1 MRPKSLL
8 LLALAL
14 GCGLVASIG
23 ISQVMDRGSGKQS
36 TLETVPIYV
45 ALHNINV
52 GDSLDSNMISLQEWP
67 KGKVPKGA
75 ITKLEDLKGRR
86 PRTAIIEGEPI
97 LEGKLLAVGQ
107 LADPIA
113 QIAKGMRLKTISVDA
128 EKSVA
133 GLLKPGD
140 RVDIQLFV
148 KKDQRTGVETAKAK
162 IILQN
167 VRVFAVDQAV
177 QRSAEGADEKSIAKT
192 ISLLLTPNQAST
204 LALAE
209 QVGEISLIPR
219 NPNDEDSADATEITV
234 DDLLGTAEKNSR
246 ELEQGHKDPKDAKDK
261 TVKEEQQPPNNGNS
275 LVDAIKNTLAPPV
288 KEPFH
293 MEVVEAQAYREVLF
307 DPTTGK
313 PIMPANSTSVNSA
326 SLGPTLHNSKTP
338 SVSDIEKAGGDV
350 PEHDSAGKMLDN
362 FPINFDTPKK

>member
-23 ISQVMDRGSGKQS
+23 ISQVMDRGGGKQGK
-36 TLETVPIYV
+36 LETVPIYV
-45 ALHNINV
+45 AVHNINL
-52 GDSLDSNMISLQEWP
+52 GDPIESGMISLQEWP
-67 KGKVPKGA
+67 KDKVPKGA
-75 ITKLEDLKGRR
+75 ITKLEELKGRR

-97 LEGKLLAVGQ
+97 LEGKLLAPGQ
-107 LADPIA
+107 IADPISS
-113 QIAKGMRLKTISVDA
+113 ITKGMRLKTISVDA

-148 KKDQRTGVETAKAK
+148 RKDQRTGVETAKSK

-177 QRSAEGADEKSIAKT
+177 QRSAEGGEEKSIAKT
-192 ISLLLTPNQAST
+192 VSLLLTPNQAST

-219 NPNDEDSADATEITV
+219 NPNDEDTADATEITV
-234 DDLLGTAEKNSR
+234 DDLLGTGEKNSR
-246 ELEQGHKDPKDAKDK
+246 ELEQGNKESKGK
-261 TVKEEQQPPNNGNS
+261 TAHTEQPTPPAGS
-275 LVDAIKNTLAPPV
+275 SIVSAIKNTLAPPV

-313 PIMPANSTSVNSA
+313 PMKPAGSSGANSPA
-326 SLGPTLHNSKTP
+326 IGPTLSNASAPATNKGEQGDLP
-338 SVSDIEKAGGDV
+338 SQ
-350 PEHDSAGKMLDN
+350 DSASKMLDN
-362 FPINFDTPKK
+362 FPINFDMPKN